1 MADMKVYGYIFSI
14 QKQFPD
20 EKFSFCFN
28 TGQFRKQA
36 NSINNDNERLSL
48 IFIMSF
54 N

>member
-20 EKFSFCFN
+20 EKFS
-28 TGQFRKQA
+28 KQA
-36 NSINNDNERLSL
+36 NSINNHNERLSL